1 MLFKMSSRYLFFSLC
16 VFFCSSVV
24 FAQKTF
30 TEKFSKMG
38 SSFEVIVVAKNK
50 EVADGFILMAKN
62 EISRIENLISSWDS
76 NSETSKINQNAGV
89 KPVKV
94 SKELWDLIE
103 RSQKLSQLTS
113 GAFDISYAA
122 VDKIWTFDGGDSE
135 LPAESVLKRS
145 VAKIGYK
152 KIRLNQKDQ
161 TVFLSQAGMKIGF
174 GAIGKGYAAD
184 RAKEI
189 LVAAGASGGIIN
201 ASGDMNTWG
210 THADGSDWNVAIVN
224 PLNSKKVFSWFSIEQ
239 QAVVTS
245 GDYERFTTIA
255 GERYSHIIDP
265 RTGMPAKGILSCTIF
280 APKAELADALA
291 TATFV
296 MGTTAGIFLI
306 NQLPKVEA
314 IIIDALGRTHTSKNI
329 KIEDD

>member
-1 MLFKMSSRYLFFSLC
+1 MSNRYLFFSLC
-16 VFFCSSVV
+16 VIFCSSVV
-24 FAQKTF
+24 IAQKTF
-30 TEKFSKMG
+30 AEKFSKMG
-38 SSFEVIVVAKNK
+38 SSFEIIVVAKNK
-50 EVADGFILMAKN
+50 EIADGFISMAKN

-89 KPVKV
+89 KPIKV

-122 VDKIWTFDGGDSE
+122 VDKIWIFDGGDSE
-135 LPAESVLKRS
+135 LPAEAVLKQS

-210 THADGSDWNVAIVN
+210 TQADGSDWNVAIVN

-245 GDYERFTTIA
+245 GNYERFTTIA

-306 NQLPKVEA
+306 NQLPKVEV
-314 IIIDALGRTHTSKNI
+314 IIVDAMGKIHTSKNI
-329 KIEDD
+329 KIENN

>member
-1 MLFKMSSRYLFFSLC
+1 MSNRYLFFC
-16 VFFCSSVV
+16 FYVIFCSSVI

-38 SSFEVIVVAKNK
+38 SSFEVILVAENK
-50 EVADGFILMAKN
+50 KIADNLIMLAKI
-62 EISRIENLISSWDS
+62 EINRIENLISSWDL
-76 NSETSKINQNAGV
+76 NSETSKINQNAGI

-122 VDKIWTFDGGDSE
+122 VDKIWTFNGGDSE
-135 LPAESVLKRS
+135 LPAESILKRS
-145 VAKIGYK
+145 VAKIGYQ
-152 KIRLNQKDQ
+152 KIKLNQKDQ

-189 LVAAGASGGIIN
+189 LVEAGVSGGIIN

-210 THADGSDWNVAIVN
+210 TQVDGSDWNVAIVN
-224 PLNSKKVFSWFSIEQ
+224 PLNSKKVFSWFSIEHK
-239 QAVVTS
+239 AVVTS

-265 RTGMPAKGILSCTIF
+265 RTGIPSKGILSCTIF
-280 APKAELADALA
+280 ASKAELADALA

-306 NQLPKVEA
+306 DQLPNVEV
-314 IIIDALGRTHTSKNI
+314 IIIDALGKTYTSKNI
-329 KIEDD
+329 KIENN

>member
-1 MLFKMSSRYLFFSLC
+1 MSNRYLFFSLC
-16 VFFCSSVV
+16 VIFCSSVV
-24 FAQKTF
+24 IAQKVF
-30 TEKFSKMG
+30 AEKFSKMG
-38 SSFEVIVVAKNK
+38 SSFEVIVVAQN
-50 EVADGFILMAKN
+50 EEIADGFIARAKN

-103 RSQKLSQLTS
+103 RSQKISQMTS

-122 VDKIWTFDGGDSE
+122 VDKIWTFDGCDSE
-135 LPAESVLKRS
+135 LPAEGILKRS
-145 VAKIGYK
+145 IAKIGYQ
-152 KIRLNQKDQ
+152 KIILNQKDQ
-161 TVFLSQAGMKIGF
+161 TVFLSQPGMKIGF

-189 LVAAGASGGIIN
+189 LFSSGASGGIIN

-210 THADGSDWNVAIVN
+210 TQADGSDWNVAIVN
-224 PLNSKKVFSWFSIEQ
+224 PLNSKKVFTWFSIEQ

-245 GDYERFTTIA
+245 GNYERFTTIA

-296 MGTTAGIFLI
+296 MGTAAGIFLI
-306 NQLPKVEA
+306 DQLPKVEV
-314 IIIDALGRTHTSKNI
+314 IIIDAMGKIHTSKNI
-329 KIEDD
+329 KIENN